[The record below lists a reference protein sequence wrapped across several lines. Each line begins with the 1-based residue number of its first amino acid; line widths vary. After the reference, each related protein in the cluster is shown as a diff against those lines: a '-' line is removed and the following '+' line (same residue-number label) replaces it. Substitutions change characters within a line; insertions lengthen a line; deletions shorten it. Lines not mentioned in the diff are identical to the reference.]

1 MSLQLSMTK
10 KEVNSSKNMIIAVLG
25 SKEMLEMEM
34 KQLNNKHK
42 TLYMKGQLYV
52 VILFKKEKIIMVF
65 VFVNATSMT
74 YVDQWQLN
82 FYLFCY
88 TLQ

>member
-1 MSLQLSMTK
+1 MGEYKFQNCESSVRYDE
-10 KEVNSSKNMIIAVLG
+10 KEVNCNKNMIIAVLG

-52 VILFKKEKIIMVF
+52 VILIKKEK
-65 VFVNATSMT
+65 S
-74 YVDQWQLN
+74 
-82 FYLFCY
+82 
-88 TLQ
+88 